1 MFIYRHFDLPAV
13 NGKFRQF
20 TADKRPVNG
29 KNTHFRNKKFMPAKC
44 FKICI
49 FYVYEISY
57 CFFHFT
63 FHVTLLFPLWLPN
76 SISTKIRAFKR
87 EKIKLLKM
95 KMKKT
100 WVFKWINNSKFWSI
114 FLNILL
120 SSNNIY
126 KQFFYEEC
134 NANHNFYSF

>member
-1 MFIYRHFDLPAV
+1 MIDDDVRQVLTCIFQFLVYIYKKMACNHYPVYMFIYRHFYLPAV
-13 NGKFRQF
+13 NGKFQQF

-87 EKIKLLKM
+87 EKIKLLRM
-95 KMKKT
+95 KMKTKHG
-100 WVFKWINNSKFWSI
+100 F
-114 FLNILL
+114 
-120 SSNNIY
+120 SN
-126 KQFFYEEC
+126 E
-134 NANHNFYSF
+134 

>member
-1 MFIYRHFDLPAV
+1 MTINKYILYMFIYRHFDLPAV

-29 KNTHFRNKKFMPAKC
+29 KNTRFRNKKLMLNEMPAKC
-44 FKICI
+44 FKIFL
-49 FYVYEISY
+49 FYVYEIPY

-76 SISTKIRAFKR
+76 SVSTKIRAFKR

-95 KMKKT
+95 KLKKA

-114 FLNILL
+114 FLEHFVKL
-120 SSNNIY
+120 
-126 KQFFYEEC
+126 K
-134 NANHNFYSF
+134 